1 MSKISV
7 YIILGIIVFGSL
19 TGIYYSW
26 RKGIEREALLEY
38 NQKQIEQNLRDQEAM
53 RKRLEDIKKSQEE
66 FIKKNAEDKKVFGD
80 KIGNINKVIETD
92 SSADRPASAII
103 KKTIDELRKAP
114 K

>member
-1 MSKISV
+1 MKLYV
-7 YIILGIIVFGSL
+7 YIAIGVIVFGSL

-38 NQKQIEQNLRDQEAM
+38 NQEQIEQNLKDQEAM

-66 FIKKNAEDKKVFGD
+66 FIKKNAADKKEFND
-80 KIGNINKVIETD
+80 KIGNITRGID
-92 SSADRPASAII
+92 SEPSSDRPASDVL
-103 KKTIDELRKAP
+103 KKTVDQLRKIP